1 MKRISFFILI
11 ASAVTVFSISSCNK
25 DELTPSVSGNFTNTA
40 PAPYTIDLIATH
52 WSKIATGVYTCP
64 FLNIIPPGY
73 RNNRDVK
80 IYLLKADQK
89 IQINYPIFFM
99 GGELSSTTTAADVTI
114 NYRYFGELPFN
125 YLDIKVEIE

>member
-11 ASAVTVFSISSCNK
+11 ASAVTVFSISSCYK
-25 DELTPSVSGNFTNTA
+25 DELIPSVNDNIINTT
-40 PAPYTIDLIATH
+40 PYTIYLTANH
-52 WSKIATGVYTCP
+52 WNKIVAGVYTCP
-64 FLNIIPPGY
+64 FLNIIPTGY

-99 GGELSSTTTAADVTI
+99 SGELSSTTTATDVTI